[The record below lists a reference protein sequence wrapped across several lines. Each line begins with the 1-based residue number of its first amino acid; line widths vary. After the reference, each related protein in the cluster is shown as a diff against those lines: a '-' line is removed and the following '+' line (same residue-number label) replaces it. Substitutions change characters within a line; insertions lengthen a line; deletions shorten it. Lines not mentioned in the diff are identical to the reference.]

1 MILGEIDDITKEL
14 VVKFI
19 SLDVREYEEIE
30 IDISDTHSNEEII
43 ETINEMYLPNDKYFK
58 IILIGHKKIEIETQ
72 KILKHITNQNI
83 IKIKDETE
91 LELNLEEIAKQRNL
105 KGIFVKELLK
115 RMEQEPENGEK
126 IEKAIEIG
134 LSLF

>member
-58 IILIGHKKIEIETQ
+58 IILIGHKK
-72 KILKHITNQNI
+72 
-83 IKIKDETE
+83 
-91 LELNLEEIAKQRNL
+91 
-105 KGIFVKELLK
+105 
-115 RMEQEPENGEK
+115 
-126 IEKAIEIG
+126 
-134 LSLF
+134 